1 MNNPGGKGSA
11 PRPYSVGQDTFADNW
26 ERTFGKKKT
35 ESIPMPGT
43 IGGAKLI
50 FKDDDNERSDS
61 ISTDPTVDQ
70 G

>member
-1 MNNPGGKGSA
+1 MASDGGKGSA

-50 FKDDDNERSDS
+50 FKDDDNERSERVP
-61 ISTDPTVDQ
+61 TDPTLDQ
-70 G
+70 R

>member
-1 MNNPGGKGSA
+1 MASDGGKGSA

-50 FKDDDNERSDS
+50 FKDDDNERSERV
-61 ISTDPTVDQ
+61 PTNPTMDQ

>member
-1 MNNPGGKGSA
+1 MASDGGKGSA

-50 FKDDDNERSDS
+50 FKDDDERSDS
-61 ISTDPTVDQ
+61 ISTDPTLDQ

>member
-1 MNNPGGKGSA
+1 MASDGGKGSA

-50 FKDDDNERSDS
+50 FKDDDNERSERVP
-61 ISTDPTVDQ
+61 TDPTLDQ

>member
-1 MNNPGGKGSA
+1 MASDGGKGSA

-50 FKDDDNERSDS
+50 FKDDDNERSERV
-61 ISTDPTVDQ
+61 PTNPAMDQ